1 VALDHIAEARQEVVR
16 DDLEQ
21 RAAVVGEWRMLVY
34 VDPVVAIDMDERAAI
49 VDQQSDW
56 GALCHRRFFRYYGRH
71 LSGVGVCGTLPT
83 F

>member
-1 VALDHIAEARQEVVR
+1 
-16 DDLEQ
+16 
-21 RAAVVGEWRMLVY
+21 MLVY

-56 GALCHRRFFRYYGRH
+56 GALCHHRFFRYYDRH